1 MYRGDKA
8 SEKLDGTECESE
20 TTTGKDETVRI
31 RREDQMLGRSNF
43 LSENHRAMLSL
54 TGCIMQ

>member
-1 MYRGDKA
+1 MYRGGRA

-20 TTTGKDETVRI
+20 TTTGKDGTVRI
-31 RREDQMLGRSNF
+31 RREDQMFRRSNF
-43 LSENHRAMLSL
+43 LSENHLAMLSL

>member
-1 MYRGDKA
+1 MYHGGRE

-31 RREDQMLGRSNF
+31 RREDQTLRRSNF

-54 TGCIMQ
+54 TGCITQ